1 MTPFLGLKPLML
13 PDIYNSRGGDQ
24 SPPHLS
30 FHTLMLTDPVQCG
43 GLPNR
48 HVLLLSAAG
57 NRRRCDSGRPT
68 VPGMLKVEPCE
79 AAPQLHWELFLLEA
93 ITLGC

>member
-1 MTPFLGLKPLML
+1 MTPFLGPKPLML
-13 PDIYNSRGGDQ
+13 PDIYNSPGDQ
-24 SPPHLS
+24 SPHSS
-30 FHTLMLTDPVQCG
+30 FISHTHVNGSLQCG
-43 GLPNR
+43 GLPNP

-93 ITLGC
+93 MTLGC